1 MNPRYWLYILPIALI
16 GLFVVTRA
24 IRSPKQEV
32 KAYTPPE
39 DRKPLEVKKTVYAIP
54 KKPVVDID
62 SVQLTDTARAVS
74 KPATEDTLWREFKPK
89 LKKGIWKDFFDIT
102 YEHKGVYGYYPK
114 FTAKHQKYHNKTV
127 EINGYMYPLTQDKKQ
142 TFFMLSYFPIQQCF
156 FCGGAGPESIV
167 EINSLK
173 GIRLNS
179 KRIRVKGKLVLNT
192 QNPERLFYILNNAVE
207 VQ

>member
-1 MNPRYWLYILPIALI
+1 MNPRYWLYILPMALL
-16 GLFVVTRA
+16 GLFIV
-24 IRSPKQEV
+24 IRLTSASKQEI
-32 KAYTPPE
+32 KAYTSPQ
-39 DRKPLEVKKTVYAIP
+39 KPTEVQKTVYAS
-54 KKPVVDID
+54 KDKPTID
-62 SVQLTDTARAVS
+62 SVQLTDTARVANQPTP
-74 KPATEDTLWREFKPK
+74 KDTLWKAFRLQPSS
-89 LKKGIWKDFFDIT
+89 GIWKAFFDIK

-114 FTAKHQKYHNKTV
+114 FTAKHRKYHNQTV
-127 EINGYMYPLTQDKKQ
+127 EISGYMYPLTEDKKQ

-167 EINSLK
+167 EINSPQ

-207 VQ
+207 VN